1 MRYWFERETKRLI
14 KTEDDIVEE
23 ILDNCME
30 ITETIYKNLKSKQV
44 IEDMLNKYGEDSQ
57 IDVAIEEMSELIK
70 ELVKYKRAKIYES
83 ENNPRR
89 QFVLEEM
96 GDVFFMMEYLKHIFN
111 ISPEEINKIIL
122 EKSERTEKRYL

>member
-83 ENNPRR
+83 ENNLRR

>member
-1 MRYWFERETKRLI
+1 MRYWYEKETKRLI

-23 ILDNCME
+23 VLGDCME
-30 ITETIYKNLKSKQV
+30 ITETIYNNLKSKQV

-111 ISPEEINKIIL
+111 ISQEEINRIIL

>member
-1 MRYWFERETKRLI
+1 MRYWYEKETKRLI
-14 KTEDDIVEE
+14 KTEDDNVEE
-23 ILDNCME
+23 VLGDCME
-30 ITETIYKNLKSKQV
+30 ITETIYNNLKSKQV

-111 ISPEEINKIIL
+111 ISQEEINRIIL

>member
-1 MRYWFERETKRLI
+1 MRYWYNKETKALTS
-14 KTEDDIVEE
+14 TEDDIVEE
-23 ILDNCME
+23 VLDNCIE
-30 ITETIYKNLKSKQV
+30 IPLTTYSNLKSKQV
-44 IEDMLNKYGEDSQ
+44 IVDMLNKYGEDSQ

-70 ELVKYKRAKIYES
+70 ELVKYKRAKIYKS

-111 ISPEEINKIIL
+111 ITPEEINKIIL

>member
-1 MRYWFERETKRLI
+1 MRYWFEKETKRLI

-23 ILDNCME
+23 VLGDCME
-30 ITETIYKNLKSKQV
+30 ITETIYNNLKSKQV

-111 ISPEEINKIIL
+111 ISQEEINRIIL
-122 EKSERTEKRYL
+122 EKSERTEKRHL

>member
-1 MRYWFERETKRLI
+1 MRYWFEKETKRLI

-23 ILDNCME
+23 VLGDCME
-30 ITETIYKNLKSKQV
+30 ITETIYNNLKSKQV

-111 ISPEEINKIIL
+111 ISQEEINRIIL